1 MKSVL
6 YIFLAWSIL
15 WLGVSADTTQ
25 IFIGWDGKS
34 YYPVDQGPRI
44 GLALSGG
51 GARGLAQV
59 GILKA
64 FEETGINIG
73 AIAGTSI
80 GGIIGGLYASGY
92 NAAELDSII
101 REIDFNELFSNR
113 PKRTTTLLT
122 QREEMER
129 YLISIRFDG
138 LKPFI
143 PQALTSGQKL
153 LDLLSRLTLRANYV
167 SGGDFSKL
175 DIPFVAITTDIITG
189 EEVVIGSGNLADA
202 MRSTM
207 AFPLA
212 FTGIELEEMLLM
224 DGGMVDPVPVNIA
237 RNVSPGL
244 DLIVAV
250 NTTSRLLTKDEIND
264 PIDIANQVTS
274 IMSMDKLQAALDAA
288 DIVIE
293 PPIPEIHSTDF
304 QSIDTL
310 INRGYEAGL
319 KAANEIYEQC
329 SIRCSLDSVY
339 LAHISFG
346 ASGPYW
352 DTANFPFHPGMTI
365 TRERLQQAANDLYI
379 KERLIS
385 ISIKVSYGGRK
396 VDGYDAVDLTVEAS
410 PSPPINECHIVVQ
423 GNTVFDDS
431 TITNLINPDDG
442 FINARDLQ
450 DLSSDVVNLYKLRGY
465 DLAHI
470 RNLSYDPATNNLM
483 IDIDEAI
490 VKRIMVVGN
499 DRTKMWLIKSNY
511 PQALDSP
518 FNSRLAAKGVAN
530 IYATDLFDRVT
541 IHVVPGADGA
551 VAKISVKEK
560 KYTQMRVGWH
570 LHDDYKNETF
580 LEVLDDNLFGTGQ
593 EFLAHAQ
600 YADRRQKYELTL
612 KANRFFSTY
621 FTYRVTGF
629 YHYLDRKIYND
640 DGESIA
646 RREENR
652 YGFDFTLGHQIA
664 RFGTVIGGIG
674 WTDVENEFSP
684 GGGTSRS
691 KLRTISLLSRVENIN
706 RFPFPT
712 KGKKHIFSAQF
723 ATDVLGADAQ
733 YTKIFS
739 SVESFWPLPAGF
751 NFHPTISLGLSDA
764 KAGIPV
770 SERYYIGG
778 HYSFYGFAYEEL
790 NGSKMFLTNL
800 ELRLSL
806 PYRFYLYSRYDFG
819 QVYGAFDDIKLKNMR
834 HGYGFS
840 IALDSPIGPIDF
852 GYGKSGN
859 HPDRLYLDIGLV
871 F

>member
-1 MKSVL
+1 M
-6 YIFLAWSIL
+6 L
-15 WLGVSADTTQ
+15 WPGASADTTQ
-25 IFIGWDGKS
+25 IFIGWDVNS
-34 YYPVDQGPRI
+34 YYPVDQGPQI

-51 GARGLAQV
+51 GARGLSQIGV
-59 GILKA
+59 LKA
-64 FEETGINIG
+64 FEETGIEIG
-73 AIAGTSI
+73 SIAGTSI

-92 NAAELDSII
+92 SAAELDSII
-101 REIDFNELFSNR
+101 RRIDFNELFSNR

-129 YLISIRFDG
+129 YLISLRFDG
-138 LKPFI
+138 TKPFI

-153 LDLLSRLTLRANYV
+153 IDLLSRLTLRANYV

-189 EEVVIGSGNLADA
+189 EEVVISSGNLADA

-224 DGGMVDPVPVNIA
+224 DGGMVDPVPVKIV
-237 RNVSPGL
+237 RNSQPGL

-250 NTTSRLLTKDEIND
+250 NTTSPLLTKEEIND

-274 IMSMDKLQAALDAA
+274 IMSMDKLRSALDDA

-293 PPIPEIHSTDF
+293 PSISEIHSTDF

-319 KAANEIYEQC
+319 KAANDIYEQC
-329 SIRCSLDSVY
+329 GIRCSLDSVY
-339 LAHISFG
+339 LDKISFG
-346 ASGPYW
+346 SSGRYW
-352 DTANFPFHPGMTI
+352 DTTDFPFHPGMI
-365 TRERLQQAANDLYI
+365 VTREKLREAGNELYI
-379 KERLIS
+379 KKRLIS
-385 ISIKVSYGGRK
+385 ISNKISRQGRK
-396 VDGYDAVDLTVEAS
+396 VDDYEAVDLTVEAV
-410 PSPPINECHIVVQ
+410 PSPAADDCRFVVT

-431 TITNLINPDDG
+431 TITNLIKRDNA

-450 DLSSDVVNLYKLRGY
+450 NLSSAVVKLYKRRGY
-465 DLAHI
+465 DLAYI
-470 RNLSYDPATNNLM
+470 RNLEYDPPANTLL

-490 VKRIMVVGN
+490 VKRVMVLGN

-511 PQALDSP
+511 PQALGTP
-518 FNSRLAAKGVAN
+518 FNSRSAVKGVAN

-541 IHVVPGADGA
+541 IHVVPGAEGA
-551 VAKISVKEK
+551 IVKISVKEK

-570 LHDDYKNETF
+570 LHDDYKNEAF
-580 LEVLDDNLFGTGQ
+580 VEFLDDNLFGTGQ
-593 EFLAHAQ
+593 ELLGHAQ
-600 YADRRQKYELTL
+600 YANRRQKYELTL

-621 FTYRVTGF
+621 FTYRVTSF

-646 RREENR
+646 RREEDR
-652 YGFDFTLGHQIA
+652 YGFDLTLGHQIA

-674 WTDVENEFSP
+674 YTEIRNEYSP
-684 GGGTSRS
+684 GGGTTRS
-691 KLRTISLLSRVENIN
+691 KLRTLSLLSRVENIN
-706 RFPFPT
+706 RYPFPT

-739 SVESFWPLPAGF
+739 SVESYWPLPVGL

-800 ELRLSL
+800 ELRLEL
-806 PYRFYLYSRYDFG
+806 PYRFYLYGRYDFG

-852 GYGKSGN
+852 GYGKSGS
-859 HPDRLYLDIGLV
+859 HPDRLYLDIGLG